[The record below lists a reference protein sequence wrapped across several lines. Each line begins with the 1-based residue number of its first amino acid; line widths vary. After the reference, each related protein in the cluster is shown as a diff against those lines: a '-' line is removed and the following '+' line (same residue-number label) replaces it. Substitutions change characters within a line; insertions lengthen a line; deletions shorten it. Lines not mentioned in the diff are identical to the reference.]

1 MARLFHP
8 NIVRVFGGCLTPPN
22 LFQVTELMQGDLS
35 GRIHPKGGNDRRDPP
50 PPGRDPP
57 PPLDLRQALLTALDI
72 ARGLVR
78 AMHFLLILSIHHNC
92 SLYWSHVFIPA
103 DDFCHASLFPS
114 YPASR
119 CTFTTWTS
127 SIEISSRGTS

>member
-35 GRIHPKGGNDRRDPP
+35 SRIHPKGGNDRRDPP
-50 PPGRDPP
+50 PP
-57 PPLDLRQALLTALDI
+57 LDLRQALLIALDI

-92 SLYWSHVFIPA
+92 SFYWSHVFIPA

-114 YPASR
+114 SPASR
-119 CTFTTWTS
+119 CTFTTWTL
-127 SIEISSRGTS
+127 SIEISSRGMS